1 MNCELHK
8 NGICLYPG
16 ARGLAVCT
24 ALAIEITYEPGKI
37 VHFHN
42 PSTPEVKGLQFS
54 KQIKPL
60 EGGGGREETQI
71 KWHLSN
77 PFPPSFSLHIS
88 SSLFNSVPLELSPA
102 SLLYVFSE
110 LNPSLFYVHCF
121 CVLAYVIP

>member
-8 NGICLYPG
+8 NGIYLFPVTQ
-16 ARGLAVCT
+16 GLAVCT
-24 ALAIEITYEPGKI
+24 ALSIEITYEPGRI

-42 PSTPEVKGLQFS
+42 PSTPEARRLQFS

-60 EGGGGREETQI
+60 EGGGGREETQM

-77 PFPPSFSLHIS
+77 PSPPSFYLHIS
-88 SSLFNSVPLELSPA
+88 SSLFNSVPLEISPA
-102 SLLYVFSE
+102 SLLFVFSE
-110 LNPSLFYVHCF
+110 LNSSLFYVHCF